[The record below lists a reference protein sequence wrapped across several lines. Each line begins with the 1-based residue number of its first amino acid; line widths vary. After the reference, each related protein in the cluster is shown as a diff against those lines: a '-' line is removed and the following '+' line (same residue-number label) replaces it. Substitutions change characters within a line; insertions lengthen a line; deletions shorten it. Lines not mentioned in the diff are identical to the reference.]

1 MKEGWVLKVALQFAV
16 QGLVA
21 YKPVAYK
28 KWYSVRLKMQ
38 NIQNTLS
45 VKTIITLKF
54 EWIWIRY
61 EFMDLGIFVYLGL
74 QIHANR
80 FGFIILLGL
89 NDTNNKII
97 LTWEKYD
104 FSQDSS
110 LSIFFEIA
118 LLELFGKNYEKARDR
133 IQYL

>member
-1 MKEGWVLKVALQFAV
+1 
-16 QGLVA
+16 
-21 YKPVAYK
+21 
-28 KWYSVRLKMQ
+28 MQ

-45 VKTIITLKF
+45 VKTITTLKF

-74 QIHANR
+74 QFHANR

-89 NDTNNKII
+89 NDTNNKKI
-97 LTWEKYD
+97 LTWEKYN